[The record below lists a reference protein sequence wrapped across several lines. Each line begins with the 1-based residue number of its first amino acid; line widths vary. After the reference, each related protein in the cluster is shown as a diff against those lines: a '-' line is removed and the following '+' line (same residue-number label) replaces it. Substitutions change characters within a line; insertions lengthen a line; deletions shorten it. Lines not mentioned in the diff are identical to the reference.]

1 MRNHSFPEISCII
14 CSGPLDLSLDLS
26 ADENGKAVH
35 EECYVNRL
43 VAAPSHKTVIAKLF
57 DFVPPVANSRRC
69 RRWHDL
75 PLNLSKPLG
84 SW

>member
-14 CSGPLDLSLDLS
+14 CSEPLDLSLDLS

-35 EECYVNRL
+35 QECYVNRL

-57 DFVPPVANSRRC
+57 DFVSPVAC
-69 RRWHDL
+69 LFGWIAPIAGGAAD
-75 PLNLSKPLG
+75 G
-84 SW
+84 MICG